1 MNIALDYD
9 ETFTRDPEGWV
20 KAIRELKK
28 RGHNI
33 FGVTMRYHSEGNSM
47 DKAYLDLVDK
57 LYFTSRRKKREY
69 LDALGGI
76 QIHVWIDDTPEFI
89 VY

>member
-20 KAIRELKK
+20 KSITELKK
-28 RGHNI
+28 RGHNVY
-33 FGVTMRYHSEGNSM
+33 GVSMRYDAELKSM
-47 DKAYLDLVDK
+47 DKAYVDLVDR
-57 LYFTSRRKKREY
+57 LYLTQRRKKREY
-69 LDALGGI
+69 MDNLQVRID
-76 QIHVWIDDTPEFI
+76 VWIDDTPEFI